1 MDKCR
6 DKLMSNKVK
15 YISMFDSFIVKK
27 SEMNKVR
34 KMLNNE
40 LSFTNS
46 VIKFKGDVEV
56 MKK

>member
-1 MDKCR
+1 MDRCR